1 MGPTLRPPVAFAT
14 RSGFRLSSLVMGGV
28 IVFVLAGLYA
38 TDRVLTQASRE
49 RLRLDAAESATLVES
64 YLAQRADALMALR
77 ALYSEGTTSDRRSM
91 LSTYAAALGDFLPG
105 IKRIWVADTS
115 GLIVD
120 DVVAAGG
127 GPRLPRIDMD
137 TVTTLGLSQL
147 VARAR
152 ASPNPVLSRPGRFLN
167 DEHSMV
173 MLVPLCIA
181 KQPDCHGF
189 VAALLSTDALLERIT
204 RRLRRDPTR
213 IAILSGTDTVTVRD
227 DAVAAPL
234 EQESMAVAT
243 PDGGRWRVVMTRS
256 STAGATRI
264 LLWTLGLTALT
275 ALALGMVRERRESSR
290 AAERSRELERLSTE
304 LLRANRA
311 KSEFLA
317 NVSHELRTPLNAIV
331 GFVDLLRDGVYGALG
346 PRQIAPVDRIAASAT
361 HLRHLV
367 DQVLDIAKIAAGRLD
382 VHHEIVDL
390 RPFVLDVATEVE
402 PLVSEKDLSISIAV
416 PASLPRV
423 RTDPAH
429 LRQILMNL
437 FGNAVKY
444 TLTGSIAVRGR
455 FIDTPSPDGHDTPS
469 YPELRTRVPD
479 ASKPW
484 VALQVSDTG
493 IGIAPADHARIFEEF
508 EQVNASSRGDS
519 MNRGTGLGLAISRRL
534 ARLLGG
540 EVTLQSELGKG
551 STFTLW
557 LPVNR
562 ADIRPGDT
570 RHTPSGTRVVGVEP
584 EQR

>member
-1 MGPTLRPPVAFAT
+1 
-14 RSGFRLSSLVMGGV
+14 MGGV

-77 ALYSEGTTSDRRSM
+77 ALYAQGAANGGKSM
-91 LSTYAAALGDFLPG
+91 LPTYAAALGDFLPG

-115 GLIVD
+115 GVIID
-120 DVVAAGG
+120 DVVTGDSG
-127 GPRLPRIDMD
+127 ERLPRLDMD
-137 TVTTLGLSQL
+137 TVAMLGLDSL

-152 ASPNPVLSRPGRFLN
+152 AAPHAVLSRPGRFLS
-167 DEHSMV
+167 DEHSMI
-173 MLVPLCIA
+173 MLVPLCVA

-189 VAALLSTDALLERIT
+189 VAALLSTDALLERVT
-204 RRLRRDPTR
+204 RRLPREPTR
-213 IAILSGTDTVTVRD
+213 IAIISGTDTVVARD
-227 DAVAAPL
+227 EAIAAPL
-234 EQESMAVAT
+234 ERETMTVVT
-243 PDGGRWRVVMTRS
+243 PNGGHWHVVMTRT
-256 STAGATRI
+256 STSRSTRI
-264 LLWTLGLTALT
+264 MLWTLGLAALT
-275 ALALGMVRERRESSR
+275 ALALGMVRERREGSR

-331 GFVDLLRDGVYGALG
+331 GFVDLLRDGVYGVLG

-382 VHHEIVDL
+382 VHQEIVDL

-402 PLVSEKDLSISIAV
+402 PLVSEKELSISIAV

-444 TLTGSIAVRGR
+444 TLTGSIGVRGR
-455 FIDTPSPDGHDTPS
+455 FVDTPSPDAHDTPA
-469 YPELRTRVPD
+469 YPELRARAPD
-479 ASKPW
+479 PTKPW

-493 IGIAPADHARIFEEF
+493 IGIAAADHARIFEEF
-508 EQVNASSRGDS
+508 EQVNAGPRGDS

-562 ADIRPGDT
+562 ADIRPGDAH
-570 RHTPSGTRVVGVEP
+570 RATPSGTRTVGAEP
-584 EQR
+584 KR

>member
-1 MGPTLRPPVAFAT
+1 M
-14 RSGFRLSSLVMGGV
+14 
-28 IVFVLAGLYA
+28 FVLGGLYA

-64 YLAQRADALMALR
+64 YMAQRADALTALR
-77 ALYSEGTTSDRRSM
+77 AVVTENRTRERRLVLSNYSGA
-91 LSTYAAALGDFLPG
+91 LSEFLPG
-105 IKRIWVADTS
+105 IERIWVADTS
-115 GLIVD
+115 GVIVD
-120 DVVAAGG
+120 DVAAAGHRTM
-127 GPRLPRIDMD
+127 PRLDMD
-137 TVTTLGLSQL
+137 TLTTLDIGAL

-152 ASPNPVLSRPGRFLN
+152 ASSHPQLSRAGRFLE
-167 DEHSMV
+167 DERGLV
-173 MLVPLCIA
+173 MLVPLCSA
-181 KQPDCHGF
+181 QRVECQGF
-189 VAALLSTDALLERIT
+189 VAALLSTDTLLDRAMRRPHGQTQIT
-204 RRLRRDPTR
+204 ILAGSDTIARRSVHIQSP
-213 IAILSGTDTVTVRD
+213 AEV
-227 DAVAAPL
+227 
-234 EQESMAVAT
+234 ESMGVAT
-243 PDGGRWRVVMTRS
+243 PDGGHWRVILTRS
-256 STAGATRI
+256 STSGSARA
-264 LLWTLGLTALT
+264 LLWTLGLASLL

-331 GFVDLLRDGVYGALG
+331 GFVDLLRDGVYGELR

-382 VHHEIVDL
+382 VHPEIVDL

-402 PLVSEKDLSISIAV
+402 PLVSERDLSISIAM

-429 LRQILMNL
+429 LRQVLMNL
-437 FGNAVKY
+437 IGNAVKY
-444 TLTGSIAVRGR
+444 TPTGSIKVSGR
-455 FIDTPSPDGHDTPS
+455 FIDTPSPDGRDTP
-469 YPELRTRVPD
+469 PQLELRTRAPD
-479 ASKPW
+479 AAKPW
-484 VALQVSDTG
+484 VALQVADTG
-493 IGIAPADHARIFEEF
+493 IGIAPADHARVFEEF
-508 EQVNASSRGDS
+508 EQVNAGPRGES
-519 MNRGTGLGLAISRRL
+519 MQRGTGLGLAISRRL

-562 ADIRPGDT
+562 ADIRQGDL
-570 RHTPSGTRVVGVEP
+570 RHSTPTGTPAVTSEP
-584 EQR
+584 ER

>member
-1 MGPTLRPPVAFAT
+1 
-14 RSGFRLSSLVMGGV
+14 MGGV
-28 IVFVLAGLYA
+28 IVSVLAGLYA

-49 RLRLDAAESATLVES
+49 RLRLDAAESATLIES

-77 ALYSEGTTSDRRSM
+77 AVYVEGSGGRKLV
-91 LSTYAAALGDFLPG
+91 LSNYAAALGEFLPG
-105 IKRIWVADTS
+105 MTRIWVADTS
-115 GLIVD
+115 GVIID
-120 DVVAAGG
+120 DVAAGG
-127 GPRLPRIDMD
+127 ARQLAPQDMD
-137 TVTTLGLSQL
+137 TMGTLGLREL

-152 ASPNPVLSRPGRFLN
+152 MTGKPLLSRPGRFLD
-167 DEHSMV
+167 DERGLV
-173 MLVPLCIA
+173 MLVPLCSTERTA
-181 KQPDCHGF
+181 CRGF
-189 VAALLSTDALLERIT
+189 VAALLSTDTLLERAA
-204 RRLRRDPTR
+204 RRPYGQTR
-213 IAILSGTDTVTVRD
+213 ITILAAADTVAQRN
-227 DAVAAPL
+227 AEIRSPL
-234 EQESMAVAT
+234 EAESMTAAT
-243 PDGGRWRVVMTRS
+243 PDGGRWRVVLTRS
-256 STAGATRI
+256 STSNSARL
-264 LLWTLGLTALT
+264 LLWSLGLAALL
-275 ALALGMVRERRESSR
+275 ALALAMLRERRESSR

-331 GFVDLLRDGVYGALG
+331 GFVDLLRDGVYGELG

-367 DQVLDIAKIAAGRLD
+367 DHVLDIAKIAAGRLE
-382 VHHEIVDL
+382 VHQEIVDL

-437 FGNAVKY
+437 IGNAVKY

-455 FIDTPSPDGHDTPS
+455 FIDTPAPDGRDTPS
-469 YPELRTRVPD
+469 YPELRARAPD
-479 ASKPW
+479 PAKPW
-484 VALQVSDTG
+484 VALQVVDTG
-493 IGIAPADHARIFEEF
+493 IGIAPADHARVFDEF
-508 EQVNASSRGDS
+508 EQVNAGPRGDS
-519 MNRGTGLGLAISRRL
+519 MHRGTGLGLAISRRL

-540 EVTLQSELGKG
+540 EVTVQSELEKG

-562 ADIRPGDT
+562 ADVRQGEH
-570 RHTPSGTRVVGVEP
+570 RQTPTAGARIVST
-584 EQR
+584 EQQR

>member
-1 MGPTLRPPVAFAT
+1 
-14 RSGFRLSSLVMGGV
+14 MGGV
-28 IVFVLAGLYA
+28 ILSVLAGLYA

-49 RLRLDAAESATLVES
+49 RLRLDAAESATLIES

-77 ALYSEGTTSDRRSM
+77 ALYAEGVSNRRTPM
-91 LSTYAAALGDFLPG
+91 LSDYTTALGDFLPG
-105 IKRIWVADTS
+105 IKRIWVADTA
-115 GLIVD
+115 GVIVD
-120 DVVAAGG
+120 DVAPGGAA
-127 GPRLPRIDMD
+127 RLPRLDMD
-137 TVTTLGLSQL
+137 TVAALGLGKL
-147 VARAR
+147 VAQARTSTRA
-152 ASPNPVLSRPGRFLN
+152 VLSRPGRFLG
-167 DEHSMV
+167 DERGVIMV
-173 MLVPLCIA
+173 VPVCTT
-181 KQPDCHGF
+181 KQSGCRGF
-189 VAALLSTDALLERIT
+189 AAALLSTDALLERAT
-204 RRLRRDPTR
+204 RRPRDGQTR
-213 IAILSGTDTVTVRD
+213 ITILSGADTVAAGDRD
-227 DAVAAPL
+227 DEITTL
-234 EQESMAVAT
+234 TEEENMTVAT
-243 PDGGRWRVVMTRS
+243 PDGSQWRVVMERGSTSGS
-256 STAGATRI
+256 SRL
-264 LLWTLGLTALT
+264 LLWTLGLAALL
-275 ALALGMVRERRESSR
+275 ALALGMVRERRETSR

-382 VHHEIVDL
+382 VHQEIVDL

-402 PLVSEKDLSISIAV
+402 PLVSEKELSISIAV

-437 FGNAVKY
+437 IGNAVKY
-444 TLTGSIAVRGR
+444 TLTGSIGVRAR
-455 FIDTPSPDGHDTPS
+455 FIDTPSPDGRETPS
-469 YPELRTRVPD
+469 YPELRARAPD
-479 ASKPW
+479 PSKPW

-508 EQVNASSRGDS
+508 EQVNAGPRGDS
-519 MNRGTGLGLAISRRL
+519 MQRGTGLGLAISRRL

-540 EVTLQSELGKG
+540 EITLQSELGKG

-562 ADIRPGDT
+562 ADIRPSDT
-570 RHTPSGTRVVGVEP
+570 RHTPPGTQALSAESGR
-584 EQR
+584 

>member
-1 MGPTLRPPVAFAT
+1 V
-14 RSGFRLSSLVMGGV
+14 
-28 IVFVLAGLYA
+28 
-38 TDRVLTQASRE
+38 
-49 RLRLDAAESATLVES
+49 
-64 YLAQRADALMALR
+64 
-77 ALYSEGTTSDRRSM
+77 
-91 LSTYAAALGDFLPG
+91 
-105 IKRIWVADTS
+105 
-115 GLIVD
+115 IVD
-120 DVVAAGG
+120 DVVTGSDG
-127 GPRLPRIDMD
+127 ERLPRLDMD
-137 TVTTLGLSQL
+137 TIAMLGLGKL

-152 ASPNPVLSRPGRFLN
+152 ISPQPVLSRPGKFLN
-167 DEHSMV
+167 DEHSMI
-173 MLVPLCIA
+173 MLVPLCTA
-181 KQPDCHGF
+181 KRPACHGF
-189 VAALLSTDALLERIT
+189 VATLLSTDALLARVT

-213 IAILSGTDTVTVRD
+213 IAILAGADTVVVRD
-227 DAVAAPL
+227 DVVAAPL
-234 EQESMAVAT
+234 EQETTMVAT
-243 PDGGRWRVVMTRS
+243 PDGGHWRVVMTRRS
-256 STAGATRI
+256 SSRSTRI
-264 LLWTLGLTALT
+264 MLWTLGLAALT

-382 VHHEIVDL
+382 VHQEIVDL

-444 TLTGSIAVRGR
+444 TLTGSIGVRGR
-455 FIDTPSPDGHDTPS
+455 FIDTPLPDGHDTPA
-469 YPELRTRVPD
+469 YPELRARAPD

-493 IGIAPADHARIFEEF
+493 IGIAPADHARVFEEF
-508 EQVNASSRGDS
+508 EQVNAGPRGDS

-562 ADIRPGDT
+562 ADIRPGDA
-570 RHTPSGTRVVGVEP
+570 RHATPPGTRVVGAEP
-584 EQR
+584 KR